1 MTLRKFLVIIMAMA
15 CIAANSA
22 NYLVSTS
29 ATTAGATITHKGQT
43 YTVGTTAFASIKA
56 LMAASPAANSTV
68 NVLAGTYADNVTIN
82 VAGLTFLGPNAYID
96 KRAQTR
102 NSNAAITGVITV
114 NADNTT
120 INGFY
125 IKESGQI
132 KNTAATNTA
141 PLSGFTFI
149 YNVVNNPSVARD
161 ANGSNAVILLGTP
174 VSNANAN
181 ADSSQKRYQKV
192 TIAHNIFSKNE
203 GTTDPAWVTISGGYG
218 SAMKIIDNKF
228 TEGGTAINICNS
240 RGTYDILNNNFAKIG
255 NNNINETTKGDFAIR
270 LYRNAY
276 AGTTVF
282 NIKNNDF
289 NNCSGQQTL
298 YPCIR
303 FYCGTTDSEN
313 FVTPKN
319 CSVNL
324 NYNSFRSKTQIHAD
338 YNYVYY
344 IDAAATNAVKHD
356 VRFNTFDN
364 SYYAIAKTNSV
375 YDTTNLGYRFGD
387 NTGLITP
394 SKATFGTWRGATSLG
409 AVTIIQSW
417 DIDDET
423 GDIYTVQVMGDTEKA
438 QFKSTYG
445 DPSGLKL
452 TRLNSSGTI
461 ISKMNVVYAGHGSQM
476 SVGRIGGKV
485 YVFLGGK
492 AALNSSGTEM
502 ISHAVTWFPWVGGA
516 TVNCNGSTTFTYSSK
531 TYDIK
536 YFHPDGLSGSNDYP
550 AVDNENRLFCTR
562 TSSSNYNYYWV
573 YDLDDVIANGTNA
586 TPLRKL
592 TVTKKTDPT
601 SVSGD
606 SGYNTWDH
614 QGYCIHGDYIYM
626 LEGVSRVNAAAV
638 SSKPTVFFHVYN
650 WRTKA
655 FAYRQQVTNSTLNG
669 LSNLGEP
676 EGCKVH
682 RASDGHANL
691 IFAMADGAVGARK
704 AYFYK
709 LVPKKETYTLPS
721 AAATVN
727 KESLEFS
734 SATLTAVSKT
744 VKLTNTCLTGDWTFT
759 LSGANATNFSV
770 SSTSATPLD
779 ATTTVTVTY
788 TPTADAATHTGYLRC
803 SSPLLTD
810 IVIPLT
816 GTYSGYSPTEPAI
829 TASPTS
835 ASLSAVVNTTAT
847 KAITITGANLSSGIA
862 LALSGTNA
870 AMFSLSTSSLG
881 TSGGSVT
888 VTYAPTTEGSHSATL
903 TATSGTVSTTVA
915 LTGTSSAAPVPTIT
929 ASAASL
935 SFSAEAEST
944 ATKSVTF
951 TGANL
956 TGNISLA
963 LSGAN
968 ASQFSLSASSL
979 GTSGGSVTVTY
990 APTAAGSHSA
1000 TLTASSSG
1008 AASVTVALNGTA
1020 TAKPAVD
1027 PSQFVFT
1034 KIVETSSNI
1043 VESNDGRFSTGH
1055 GGFVYVT
1062 DKANGIIYKYDSNGN
1077 RSAAFSGLSG
1087 IGTAITS
1094 DDAGNLLVNKGFPN
1108 ATSGSE
1114 WMIIEPNGTTH
1125 DLSLTYPSGV
1135 TAART
1140 DAVGRVVGNM
1150 MSAAG
1155 AYVCIIP
1162 NGATSGAL
1170 FKIANGA
1177 VSGSA
1182 TAIDA
1187 GLTANATT
1195 IAQPVATTV
1204 AAVAANPASAFAF
1217 RNRVDKQVVTKAF
1230 TRTSADG
1237 FDVFTLGSKTYLIE
1251 PSGASNYGDGYTI
1264 HELGNDEVLAE
1275 RAETVTDGALKY
1287 QSITARVSDDG
1298 TYATIYQNVSGKLVS
1313 IYRYGMPPTGV
1324 ETVGNDAVETAHV
1337 YYNLQGVRI
1346 ERPAAGQI
1354 AIRVATMSDG
1364 SVRTSKVVVR

>member
-1 MTLRKFLVIIMAMA
+1 MNRKLRILLALTAFTVIATA
-15 CIAANSA
+15 TEAAT
-22 NYLVSTS
+22 YLVSPS
-29 ATTAGATITHKGQT
+29 ATTAGASISYKGSNF
-43 YTVGTTAFASIKA
+43 TVGSTAFAD
-56 LMAASPAANSTV
+56 LASLVAANPTANSKV
-68 NVLAGTYADNVTIN
+68 YVAAGTYGGATISVAGLNFEAANAFIDPRAQTRQSPSTITGAIVVNADNVT
-82 VAGLTFLGPNAYID
+82 L
-96 KRAQTR
+96 
-102 NSNAAITGVITV
+102 
-114 NADNTT
+114 
-120 INGFY
+120 NGFDF
-125 IKESGQI
+125 SGAG
-132 KNTAATNTA
+132 KVYNTAATNTA
-141 PLSGFTFI
+141 PLSGFTFV
-149 YNVVNNPSVARD
+149 YNVLNNSSIARSSSGAGSTGFLRLGKVYTD
-161 ANGSNAVILLGTP
+161 AT
-174 VSNANAN
+174 AN
-181 ADSSQKRYQKV
+181 DETSQTRYK
-192 TIAHNIFSKNE
+192 S
-203 GTTDPAWVTISGGYG
+203 VTISHNSFTGTTGPDFVILAGLYG
-218 SAMKIIDNKF
+218 TTNIVDNTFKN
-228 TEGGTAINICNS
+228 GAHGIHIANS
-240 RGTYDILNNNFAKIG
+240 RGTINILNNNFDG
-255 NNNINETTKGDFAIR
+255 CGTNNINDSTKKGDFAIR

-282 NIKNNDF
+282 NIKSNDF
-289 NNCSGQQTL
+289 NNCSGQEGV

-303 FYCGTTDSEN
+303 LFQGNSGDANC
-313 FVTPKN
+313 VTPKK
-319 CSVNL
+319 CSLNL
-324 NYNSFRSKTQIHAD
+324 NYNTFRNKTKVHAD
-338 YNYVYY
+338 YNYLLYL
-344 IDAAATNAVKHD
+344 DKTECAAVTCD
-356 VRFNTFDN
+356 TRFNQVDDSGYQFAYVN
-364 SYYAIAKTNSV
+364 SPSFSERERYY
-375 YDTTNLGYRFGD
+375 LD
-387 NTGLITP
+387 NTGRLKP
-394 SKATFGTWRGATSLG
+394 KEGTFGTWKSATSLAG
-409 AVTIIQSW
+409 STVMQSF
-417 DIDDET
+417 DFDTQT
-423 GDIYTVQVMGDTEKA
+423 GDLYTIQLTGGSAVQ
-438 QFKSTYG
+438 S
-445 DPSGLKL
+445 DPKPLYITRVASG
-452 TRLNSSGTI
+452 SSSAT
-461 ISKMNVVYAGHGSQM
+461 SKMTVCYGGHGTNM
-476 SVGRIGGKV
+476 AVCRIDGKV
-485 YVFLGGK
+485 YIFCGGK
-492 AALNSSGTEM
+492 AELKDDGSETVSKYTAFFRYV
-502 ISHAVTWFPWVGGA
+502 AGA
-516 TVNCNGSTTFTYSSK
+516 TVNLTKDSFTYNGT
-531 TYDIK
+531 TYPITYLK
-536 YFHPDGLSGSNDYP
+536 KGNNQYP
-550 AVDNENRLFCTR
+550 SIDEGNRLFAYR
-562 TSSSNYNYYWV
+562 TTGTNDAGTTISNFFI
-573 YDLDDVIANGTNA
+573 YDLDDVLTNGTNA
-586 TPLRKL
+586 TLLKKII
-592 TVTKKTDPT
+592 VTKGEESTGNY
-601 SVSGD
+601 GD
-606 SGYNTWDH
+606 NGYQTWDH
-614 QGYCIHGDYIYM
+614 QGWTINGDFIYIG
-626 LEGVSRVNAAAV
+626 EGVGTWSTTAYNGK
-638 SSKPTVFFHVYN
+638 STTWIHVYN
-650 WRTKA
+650 WRKGK
-655 FAYRQQVTNSTLNG
+655 FSYRYRFTDW
-669 LSNLGEP
+669 LSLVPGEL
-676 EGCKVH
+676 EGVKV
-682 RASDGHANL
+682 RRDSNGHACMIL
-691 IFAMADGAVGARK
+691 GLVSSSSPCKAV
-704 AYFYK
+704 FYK
-709 LVPKKETYTLPS
+709 YTPPESASLPIKKGVTT
-721 AAATVN
+721 A
-727 KESLEFS
+727 
-734 SATLTAVSKT
+734 SATSLAFSATSTSAVTKSL
-744 VKLTNTCLTGDWTFT
+744 KLTNEYLNGEFTFT
-759 LSGANATNFSV
+759 ISGANADQFAVTTITDNTVFS
-770 SSTSATPLD
+770 
-779 ATTTVTVTY
+779 ATTTVKVSY
-788 TPTADAATHTGYLRC
+788 TPTDGISSSTAYLRC
-803 SSPLLTD
+803 SSPYMTD
-810 IVIPLT
+810 IIIPLT
-816 GTYSGYSPTEPAI
+816 GTY
-829 TASPTS
+829 TAP
-835 ASLSAVVNTTAT
+835 
-847 KAITITGANLSSGIA
+847 
-862 LALSGTNA
+862 
-870 AMFSLSTSSLG
+870 STD
-881 TSGGSVT
+881 
-888 VTYAPTTEGSHSATL
+888 
-903 TATSGTVSTTVA
+903 
-915 LTGTSSAAPVPTIT
+915 PTIT

-1027 PSQFVFT
+1027 PSLFVFT

-1264 HELGNDEVLAE
+1264 HELGSDEVLAE
-1275 RAETVTDGALKY
+1275 RAESVTDGALKY

-1313 IYRYGMPPTGV
+1313 IYRYGMPSTGV